1 MSQQITEAFVEA
13 FSSNFRHLAQQ
24 TSSRFE
30 SRVLVEAGIN
40 GVSKTINRLGTRTA
54 QRRLTRHGDTP
65 INDQPHSTRFIDLF
79 DWEDGD
85 MIDDQDKIRMLAE
98 PGNDYI
104 KAMVQGLNRAKD
116 DVIIAA
122 ALGAARN
129 TTGTTAVSNTIV
141 HGSAGLT
148 RAKLATAR
156 KTFRANEADEVE
168 GGELYLAMGAEQ
180 LEDLLNLTDL
190 TSAEYNTALSLRDGK
205 VNDAMLFGFNIVP
218 CERLPKASSTRTI
231 LAWEKSGICLG
242 VGANV
247 VTRVGERADKGFNVQ
262 YYAKMSI
269 GAVRVEE
276 SRVVPIECNE

>member
-1 MSQQITEAFVEA
+1 MSTQITEAFVEA
-13 FSSNFRHLAQQ
+13 FSSNFIHLAQQ

-30 SRVLVEAGIN
+30 SRVMVESGIV

-122 ALGAARN
+122 ALGAARH
-129 TTGTTAVSNTIV
+129 TTGTTAVANTIV

-148 RAKLATAR
+148 RAKLAAAR
-156 KTFRANEADEVE
+156 KTFRTNEADEVE
-168 GGELYLAMGAEQ
+168 GGSLYLAMGAEQ
-180 LEDLLNLTDL
+180 LEDLLNDTGL

-218 CERLPKASSTRTI
+218 SERLPKSGSTRTI
-231 LAWEKSGICLG
+231 IAWEKSGIALG
-242 VGANV
+242 IGADV
-247 VTRVGERADKGFNVQ
+247 VTKVGERADKGFNVQ
-262 YYAKMSI
+262 YYAKMSL

-276 SRVVPIECNE
+276 ARVVPIECNE

>member
-1 MSQQITEAFVEA
+1 MVE
-13 FSSNFRHLAQQ
+13 S
-24 TSSRFE
+24 
-30 SRVLVEAGIN
+30 GIV

-116 DVIIAA
+116 DVIIAS
-122 ALGAARN
+122 ALGAARTAAS
-129 TTGTTAVSNTIV
+129 TTVSFPGAQQIV
-141 HGSAGLT
+141 HGGTGLT
-148 RAKLATAR
+148 RAKLSQAR
-156 KTFRANEADEVE
+156 KLFRVNEADEVE
-168 GGELYLAMGAEQ
+168 GGQLYMAMGAEQ
-180 LEDLLNLTDL
+180 LEDLLNDTGL

-218 CERLPKASSTRTI
+218 CERLPKASTTRSCI
-231 LAWEKSGICLG
+231 AWEKSGIALG
-242 VGANV
+242 IGANI
-247 VTRVGERADKGFNVQ
+247 VTRVGERSDKGFNVQ

-276 SRVVPIECNE
+276 ARVVEVQCTE